1 MEINR
6 QIDQRLHNEQASRS
20 KGEFLD
26 TILEEQMQSLAR
38 SEIFVLCIMSIASKL
53 NIEIHV
59 LKIVMQNDVRS
70 CVAKAQS
77 RRLVLSDHAE
87 RFLDRHWPGWGDI
100 GESGNP
106 NRQYSQ
112 LIVEELAKLCKLGI
126 SKEDAEVRLNAQ
138 TYKRRTAKLPGVPNT
153 SVLCLRDIRA
163 VIADITSVPLTQ
175 GAAPKSKV
183 KKAKGKK
190 DTTYHRPSHY
200 PKTDGPPQLQTLDSD
215 QHPAIPSTNGNEAYP
230 RMPDFDEPCDRVS
243 TNSYDADPVTPGS
256 RQQTGTP
263 APHESI
269 ELAPAFA
276 DDAATEIEV
285 GGSEWGDR
293 SGDFDSFSQSYGI
306 GSSAMASPSPK
317 GHSSPVTGYK
327 VIQSKSFRSLK
338 RRALDSPVLNKRR
351 RADEPQIHKQTWS
364 TLCDNERLTGSFV
377 DDILQH
383 YVVDRPEIYLVDLSE
398 WAKWDIT
405 SYWNTHW
412 VINVEDFQGTLPDFP
427 KSARRLRAQA
437 ARKFI
442 LPFHHPHLEHW
453 TLWVALHDKDSGA
466 WIFEHYDSLPRNSS
480 SDYSDEFINMENT
493 LRQYL
498 GWLLQEPI
506 VTITAKEK
514 VYRMLQ
520 KPRCGMYNRLIGD

>member
-163 VIADITSVPLTQ
+163 VIADITGVPLTKC
-175 GAAPKSKV
+175 AAPKSKV

-263 APHESI
+263 APYESI
-269 ELAPAFA
+269 GLIPVFA
-276 DDAATEIEV
+276 DDAATEIGV
-285 GGSEWGDR
+285 GESEWR
-293 SGDFDSFSQSYGI
+293 VAVVTSILF
-306 GSSAMASPSPK
+306 PSP
-317 GHSSPVTGYK
+317 T
-327 VIQSKSFRSLK
+327 
-338 RRALDSPVLNKRR
+338 ALV
-351 RADEPQIHKQTWS
+351 
-364 TLCDNERLTGSFV
+364 
-377 DDILQH
+377 
-383 YVVDRPEIYLVDLSE
+383 
-398 WAKWDIT
+398 
-405 SYWNTHW
+405 
-412 VINVEDFQGTLPDFP
+412 
-427 KSARRLRAQA
+427 
-437 ARKFI
+437 
-442 LPFHHPHLEHW
+442 
-453 TLWVALHDKDSGA
+453 VAL
-466 WIFEHYDSLPRNSS
+466 
-480 SDYSDEFINMENT
+480 
-493 LRQYL
+493 
-498 GWLLQEPI
+498 WLLP
-506 VTITAKEK
+506 
-514 VYRMLQ
+514 LQ
-520 KPRCGMYNRLIGD
+520 KGTAVPLLDIK